1 MKKRIISILV
11 CASLICAI
19 NSTAIGAEYPE
30 SLTGSD
36 IIGDAEVAAENPIV
50 PEDVFNEE
58 NEADVPMIE
67 STDSA
72 ESEDFQDWEFDIAPD
87 LETNSPGET
96 GDESCIIQP
105 DVLTEDDVEK
115 AAETS
120 DYTSESEPVESVD
133 DTLAKE
139 DELVGASVSLDAA
152 SRTQA
157 AIRKFVLA
165 SGADEKAPVSYTTKP
180 DTASGSYAAGALSD
194 DSLKNAL
201 AMLNNFRYIAGL
213 DYKVKLNSTYTQKA
227 QAAALL
233 LAVNGELSSAPKKPS
248 GMTATLYNKGYS
260 GAQNSNLNYGASTLG
275 SAALTWIRDNS
286 VLSRPFLPNR

>member
-96 GDESCIIQP
+96 GDESSIIQP

-165 SGADEKAPVSYTTKP
+165 SGADEKESSCLP
-180 DTASGSYAAGALSD
+180 AGP
-194 DSLKNAL
+194 
-201 AMLNNFRYIAGL
+201 MR
-213 DYKVKLNSTYTQKA
+213 
-227 QAAALL
+227 
-233 LAVNGELSSAPKKPS
+233 
-248 GMTATLYNKGYS
+248 
-260 GAQNSNLNYGASTLG
+260 
-275 SAALTWIRDNS
+275 R
-286 VLSRPFLPNR
+286 LP